1 MRRRRRSHFV
11 VCEVL
16 SHFVVC
22 EVLRHVIVCE
32 VLRYVVVCEVLSH
45 VVVCEVLSHVVAQ
58 PQEVEGGAEEAAQKD
73 TQTVDST
80 EGRVTISGSVS
91 QL

>member
-22 EVLRHVIVCE
+22 EVLRHVI
-32 VLRYVVVCEVLSH
+32 
-45 VVVCEVLSHVVAQ
+45 VCEVLSHVVAQ